1 MDGKISEQRVYCKIQ
16 EQLWF
21 PPTEIHADL
30 QKLYGNGALKYAT
43 VCKWV
48 RRFNDGRESIENDPR
63 VGRPVSVSAE
73 RNVATVKMLIEEDVS
88 YTVQEV
94 GELSGIHSS
103 SVLKILREWLG
114 LSKICAR
121 WVPHLLTDEQKQSDR
136 LASQVIEKYDKC
148 DPRRL
153 EEIVTG
159 DETWIYHFQPDSKA
173 KNKVWVS
180 SEGDRPV
187 IAHHCKTSNCM
198 LYAIFFDS
206 KGTVLQ
212 IPVPKGSSV
221 TGKFYRESVL
231 TQLVDFYQKCRPRTG
246 VHSIKLLHDN
256 TPAHKSTTVQEYL
269 KASGLDVLDHPPYS
283 PDLSPCDF
291 WLFPRLKKMLPGHR
305 FESRCGIGSAVYQ
318 CLQHIPRE
326 DYQAAFRKWVDRC
339 KMCMEADGAY
349 FEGLR

>member
-1 MDGKISEQRVYCKIQ
+1 MDGKISEQRAYCKIRA
-16 EQLWF
+16 QLGF

-30 QKLYGNGALKYAT
+30 QKVYGNGALKYAT

-63 VGRPVSVSAE
+63 VGRPVSVLTE
-73 RNVATVKMLIEEDVS
+73 KNVATVKMLIEEDER
-88 YTVQEV
+88 YTVQEIE
-94 GELSGIHSS
+94 ELSGIHSS
-103 SVLKILREWLG
+103 SVLKILRERLG
-114 LSKICAR
+114 LRKICAH
-121 WVPHLLTDEQKQSDR
+121 WVPHLLTDEQKQSRVR

-187 IAHHCKTSNCM
+187 IAPRCKTSNRM

-206 KGTVLQ
+206 KGPVLQ
-212 IPVPKGSSV
+212 ISVPKGSSV

-231 TQLVDFYQKCRPRTG
+231 TQLVDFYQKRRLRTG
-246 VHSIKLLHDN
+246 VRGIKLLHDN
-256 TPAHKSTTVQEYL
+256 APAHKSATVQEYQ
-269 KASGLDVLDHPPYS
+269 KESGLDVLEYPPYS
-283 PDLSPCDF
+283 PYLSPCDF
-291 WLFPRLKKMLPGHR
+291 WLFPIL
-305 FESRCGIGSAVYQ
+305 
-318 CLQHIPRE
+318 
-326 DYQAAFRKWVDRC
+326 
-339 KMCMEADGAY
+339 
-349 FEGLR
+349 